1 MIHRGEE
8 TDLGTSRSLT
18 RLPFV
23 PRNTVGRGRTE
34 PRVSAFRSLLFVICY
49 VLLTFFFIISIIF
62 AICVFYYLCCL
73 LFGICYVFLL
83 SDMCSV
89 LIVLC
94 CLLFGIWYL
103 LFVICHVLFVIC

>member
-34 PRVSAFRSLLFVICY
+34 PRVGAFRSLLFVICY
-49 VLLTFFFIISIIF
+49 VICSLVCVICYLLT
-62 AICVFYYLCCL
+62 V
-73 LFGICYVFLL
+73 
-83 SDMCSV
+83 M
-89 LIVLC
+89 
-94 CLLFGIWYL
+94 WYL
-103 LFVICHVLFVIC
+103 FLGF